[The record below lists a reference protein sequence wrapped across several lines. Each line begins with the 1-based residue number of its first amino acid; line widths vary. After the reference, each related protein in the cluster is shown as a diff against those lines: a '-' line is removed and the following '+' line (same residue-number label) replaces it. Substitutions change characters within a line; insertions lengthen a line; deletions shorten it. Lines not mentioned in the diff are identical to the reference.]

1 MLPAVEQK
9 LSSLFIYLD
18 VKQRI
23 VLCCFTLLAIINAY
37 TMRLCLDFSMSHIV
51 SECNGLKYRHSY
63 DAAVLNPKS
72 LPNWRLELAM
82 NLNQTK
88 NLFIERLKSGMSR
101 NDRKTVPRKRH
112 RDRRSSRRE
121 SVTKKSPSVS
131 RKRIS
136 CSELWSRQTQSL
148 LVMAF
153 YAGYMITHVPGGL
166 LAEQYGGKWV
176 LSVSILMSAMLTLLT
191 PTAVRSGGPH
201 VLMGVRFLVGL
212 CEGPCFPAVCALL
225 AQWVPEQ
232 ERGLLASCVLSGGE
246 IGITLVQLASG
257 LLMAEQ
263 DWPLGFYLAGGGA
276 ILWFLGFTLLCYSTP
291 DHCPFIQREERDYIK
306 SNTNSSLLLIASRE
320 RVIRAGQY
328 AEEEETNREGLEHED
343 TTMTNPPATPWK
355 SMLTSKPLWALVT
368 ASMQHD
374 WSKQDLPKE
383 LHIVLE
389 KVRSQDNNLW
399 EELVATLTA
408 TAPHIGNWLASL
420 TTGQLSD
427 FLIAQGI
434 LTRTQTRRLMSWLV
448 LICGSMH
455 VMQLNERGSQ
465 IWSILAKGAYY
476 ASVKPLPLDM
486 SPNYAATLTGI
497 SGGLGALPELLQP
510 YLEQLEADYAVVGS
524 VRAALWII
532 AASYI
537 SGDVQAFNQPEL
549 EPQREDN

>member
-9 LSSLFIYLD
+9 LSQVFIYLD
-18 VKQRI
+18 VRQRV

-37 TMRLCLDFSMSHIV
+37 TMRLCLDFSLTRIV
-51 SECNGLKYRHSY
+51 SECDGVKGSHSSGE
-63 DAAVLNPKS
+63 ALLNPKG
-72 LPNWRLELAM
+72 LPNWRLEMAI
-82 NLNQTK
+82 NLNETK
-88 NLFIERLKSGMSR
+88 NLLINRLKAGRDQGQPKVS
-101 NDRKTVPRKRH
+101 RKRQ
-112 RDRRSSRRE
+112 RDRRKSRRE
-121 SVTKKSPSVS
+121 SSTITPIFGSGE
-131 RKRIS
+131 RIS

-148 LVMAF
+148 VVVAF

-176 LSVSILMSAMLTLLT
+176 LSVSILTSAVFTLLT
-191 PTAVRSGGPH
+191 PVAVRSGGPY
-201 VLMGVRFLVGL
+201 VLIGIRLMVGL

-246 IGITLVQLASG
+246 IGITMVQLVSG
-257 LLMAEQ
+257 LVMAEQ
-263 DWPLGFYLAGGGA
+263 DWPLGFYLVGSGA
-276 ILWFLGFTLLCYSTP
+276 ILWFLGFSLLCYSTP
-291 DHCPFIQREERDYIK
+291 DHCPFIQSEERDYIK
-306 SNTNSSLLLIASRE
+306 SNTSGSLLMITSRG
-320 RVIRAGQY
+320 RVVRMATDSG
-328 AEEEETNREGLEHED
+328 EEEPAREGFQRED
-343 TTMTNPPATPWK
+343 TIIINPPAIPWK

-368 ASMQHD
+368 ATMQHD

-383 LHIVLE
+383 LQMVLE
-389 KVRSQDNNLW
+389 KVRSNGLW
-399 EELVATLTA
+399 EEFVAILTV
-408 TAPHIGNWLASL
+408 TAPHVGNWLASL

-427 FLIAQGI
+427 FLIAQQI

-448 LICGSMH
+448 LICGSMYM
-455 VMQLNERGSQ
+455 VQLKVQGSQ
-465 IWSILAKGAYY
+465 IWHILAKGAYY

-497 SGGLGALPELLQP
+497 SGGLGTLPSLLTP
-510 YLEQLEADYAVVGS
+510 YLEQLETDYAVVGS

-537 SGDVQAFNQPEL
+537 SGDVQAFNQPEF